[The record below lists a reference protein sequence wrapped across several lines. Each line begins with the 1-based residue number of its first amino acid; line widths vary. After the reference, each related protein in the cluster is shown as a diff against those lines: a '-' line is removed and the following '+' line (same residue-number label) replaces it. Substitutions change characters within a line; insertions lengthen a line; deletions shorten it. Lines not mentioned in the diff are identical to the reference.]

1 MPINIEK
8 GTKKKENNK
17 SGNGS
22 KIERENI
29 MSEFMQSLMTD
40 DFDQDKAYEN
50 IHTYVIKFDRIEY
63 STISNKVFQCSIESE
78 KNDKNTPLDKM
89 MSNID
94 ILVSKADN
102 MKSSDELEQEQIDTK
117 KAIYKI
123 SDHINLAQQQFSYLR
138 ESDQEYKDRFDSL
151 IGEQREKIMQEMT
164 TQLLTMV
171 SIFTALAFLIFGGIS
186 SLDSIF
192 SAKNLTIIRI
202 ITLAIVWGLVML
214 DLLFVFLFCIGRLTN
229 LTKKRKNVFKQYK
242 IVWITNYL
250 LIMLFM
256 FSLWFYFID
265 SNGINAEL
273 LMFTKNHHL
282 FTLIG
287 GTLGIALLFAVFG
300 IVLWRAMFKQNKSQK
315 SMNNR
320 RKK

>member
-250 LIMLFM
+250 LIMLFI

-287 GTLGIALLFAVFG
+287 GTLGIALLFVVFG

-315 SMNNR
+315 GMNNR

>member
-17 SGNGS
+17 SYNGS

-40 DFDQDKAYEN
+40 DFNQNKAYEKT
-50 IHTYVIKFDRIEY
+50 HTYVIHFDRIEY

-78 KNDKNTPLDKM
+78 KNDKNTPLDEM

-102 MKSSDELEQEQIDTK
+102 MEPNDELDQDQSDTK

-151 IGEQREKIMQEMT
+151 IGEQR
-164 TQLLTMV
+164 
-171 SIFTALAFLIFGGIS
+171 
-186 SLDSIF
+186 
-192 SAKNLTIIRI
+192 
-202 ITLAIVWGLVML
+202 
-214 DLLFVFLFCIGRLTN
+214 
-229 LTKKRKNVFKQYK
+229 
-242 IVWITNYL
+242 
-250 LIMLFM
+250 
-256 FSLWFYFID
+256 
-265 SNGINAEL
+265 
-273 LMFTKNHHL
+273 
-282 FTLIG
+282 
-287 GTLGIALLFAVFG
+287 
-300 IVLWRAMFKQNKSQK
+300 
-315 SMNNR
+315 
-320 RKK
+320 

>member
-17 SGNGS
+17 SYNGS

-40 DFDQDKAYEN
+40 DFDQNKAYEK
-50 IHTYVIKFDRIEY
+50 IHTYVIHFDRIEY

-78 KNDKNTPLDKM
+78 KNDKNTPLDEM

-102 MKSSDELEQEQIDTK
+102 MNPNDELDQEQIDTK

>member
-1 MPINIEK
+1 
-8 GTKKKENNK
+8 
-17 SGNGS
+17 
-22 KIERENI
+22 
-29 MSEFMQSLMTD
+29 
-40 DFDQDKAYEN
+40 
-50 IHTYVIKFDRIEY
+50 
-63 STISNKVFQCSIESE
+63 
-78 KNDKNTPLDKM
+78 
-89 MSNID
+89 
-94 ILVSKADN
+94 
-102 MKSSDELEQEQIDTK
+102 
-117 KAIYKI
+117 
-123 SDHINLAQQQFSYLR
+123 
-138 ESDQEYKDRFDSL
+138 
-151 IGEQREKIMQEMT
+151 
-164 TQLLTMV
+164 MV

-192 SAKNLTIIRI
+192 SAKNLIIIRI

-320 RKK
+320 KKK